1 MCLDAP
7 ANLVRVRVRASLRGS
22 GWVEGFGVRLGGLG
36 LACRVQVRVRA
47 TAKARGRGRAKVRI
61 RLGARVN
68 VGLDAADD
76 LERPVHWPAE
86 RSVDA
91 RAGDRPLR
99 RGAFDEQLVRLLGV
113 GLGLG
118 LG

>member
-47 TAKARGRGRAKVRI
+47 TAKARGKGRAKVRI

-68 VGLDAADD
+68 VGLDAGSCRPQAYGS
-76 LERPVHWPAE
+76 LAGRKER
-86 RSVDA
+86 
-91 RAGDRPLR
+91 
-99 RGAFDEQLVRLLGV
+99 
-113 GLGLG
+113 
-118 LG
+118 